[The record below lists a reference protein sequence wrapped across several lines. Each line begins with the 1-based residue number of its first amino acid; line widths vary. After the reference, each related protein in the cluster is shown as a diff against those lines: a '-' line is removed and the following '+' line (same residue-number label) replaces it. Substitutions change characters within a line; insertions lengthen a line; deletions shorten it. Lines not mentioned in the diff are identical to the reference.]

1 MSLPINV
8 ALVPEK
14 VDVSLSELTQVAAA
28 LSKQVEHDFQPIW
41 GVRATVDSFA
51 RLEDVP
57 SDYWPIILMKDV
69 KDAAGFHEDKNGQP
83 FSIVKFEDQWSLT
96 ASHEL
101 MEMLADPFGRRLKAG
116 NLPDQA
122 IQLGLAPRRVKY
134 LVEVCDPS
142 ESSQFGYQVNGILV
156 SDFYTPHFFD
166 PVTAHGV
173 RYSFTG
179 AIDAPRKVL
188 DGGYISWEDPTS
200 RHWFQVRM
208 FPDEFS
214 NGVPHVL
221 DLTQETSFG
230 KLQAK
235 QSLRSA
241 IDRVTKPP
249 QRGVLHGTALHAAK
263 AKKDTFVQAQEAR
276 AEDLRREIAVLSATV
291 TGEEH
296 S

>member
-1 MSLPINV
+1 MSLSINV
-8 ALVPEK
+8 ALVPEQ
-14 VDVSLSELTQVAAA
+14 VNVSLSELNQVAAA
-28 LSKQVEHDFQPIW
+28 LSKQVERDFQPIW
-41 GVRATVDSFA
+41 RVRATVDSFA

-57 SDYWPIILMKDV
+57 SDYWPIILMEDV
-69 KDAAGFHEDKNGQP
+69 KDAAGFHEDENGQP

-101 MEMLADPFGRRLKAG
+101 LEMLADPFGRRMKAG

-122 IQLGLAPRRVKY
+122 IQLGLPPRRVKY
-134 LVEVCDPS
+134 LLEVCDPS
-142 ESSQFGYQVNGILV
+142 EASQFGYQVNGILV

-166 PVTAHGV
+166 PVTAPGV

-179 AIDAPRKVL
+179 AINAPRKVL

-208 FPDEFS
+208 FPDQFS

-221 DLTQETSFG
+221 DLTQETPFG
-230 KLQAK
+230 RLKTT

-241 IDRVTKPP
+241 IDRVTTPH
-249 QRGVLHGTALHAAK
+249 RREAVHGIALQAVRAK
-263 AKKDTFVQAQEAR
+263 RDTFLQAQEAR
-276 AEDLRREIAVLSATV
+276 AEDLRKEISALSSVA